1 MAVTL
6 IASLMMMVMI
16 LAVRMSLCCRERQ
29 LFEEMMNS
37 VGRRGR
43 EKNHE

>member
-6 IASLMMMVMI
+6 IASLMVMI
-16 LAVRMSLCCRERQ
+16 PAVRMSLYCRQRQ

-37 VGRRGR
+37 VRRRGR